1 MITMQAIAIP
11 AGTWQVDPA
20 HSSVEFLVV
29 ETQSR
34 FTTVKGR
41 FTDIEGTLTTGASL
55 ADWRL
60 NGAIRPASVTTA
72 QEQRDAHL
80 RSADFLNVAVF
91 PEIRFDSDRFEQVGD
106 SVLRV
111 TGRLTMQGQPQSV
124 SMDVTVLGQG
134 RTEDGVERVVI
145 SGAGELSFGPMSV
158 QITAHGSAVKQA

>member
-1 MITMQAIAIP
+1 MTTMQAIAIP
-11 AGTWQVDPA
+11 AGTWQVDPV

-29 ETQSR
+29 ETHSR
-34 FTTVKGR
+34 FTTIKGR
-41 FTDIEGTLTTGASL
+41 FTDIEGTLTTGDNLGA
-55 ADWRL
+55 WRL

-91 PEIRFDSDRFEQVGD
+91 PEMRFDSDRFEQVGEN
-106 SVLRV
+106 VLRV

-124 SMDVTVLGQG
+124 SMDITVHGQG
-134 RTEDGVERVVI
+134 RTEDGAERVVI
-145 SGAGELSFGPMSV
+145 SGAGELSFGPMTV